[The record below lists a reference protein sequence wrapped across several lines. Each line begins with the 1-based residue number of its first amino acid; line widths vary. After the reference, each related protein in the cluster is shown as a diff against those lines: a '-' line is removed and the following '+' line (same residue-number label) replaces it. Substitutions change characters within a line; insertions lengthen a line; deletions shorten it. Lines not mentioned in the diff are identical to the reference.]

1 MTSMDTKYKKKK
13 GEEWE
18 KLVAEHYQNTW
29 YTLIEKNYTIP
40 WWEIDL
46 IFLKNN
52 ILTFVEVKVVD
63 YIYDLQ
69 DYVTAKKLWY
79 VKRTIN
85 YYLMCHPTDKAYTLD
100 VVFVR
105 NNSILEVYNNVTNT

>member
-13 GEEWE
+13 GEAWE
-18 KLVAEHYQNTW
+18 ALVAEYYQNKW
-29 YTLIEKNYTIP
+29 HILIQKNYTIK
-40 WWEIDL
+40 WGEIDL
-46 IFLKNN
+46 IFSKNN

-69 DYVTAKKLWY
+69 DYVTPKKLWHVY
-79 VKRTIN
+79 HTIN
-85 YYLMCHPTDKAYTLD
+85 FYLMSHPTRKDYVLD

-105 NNSILEVYNNVTNT
+105 DNSIIEVFNNVTNT